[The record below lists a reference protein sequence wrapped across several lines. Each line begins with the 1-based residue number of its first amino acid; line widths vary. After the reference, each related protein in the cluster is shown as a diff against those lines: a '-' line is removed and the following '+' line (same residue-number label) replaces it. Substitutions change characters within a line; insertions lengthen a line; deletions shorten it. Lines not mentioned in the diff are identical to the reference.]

1 MTLRK
6 ILFWCHLAAGVTVGA
21 VILIMSVTGVLLT
34 YERQISWWAD
44 TRHYSIQPPHP
55 DAPRRSIE
63 SLIVG
68 VHEAEPRGTFTT
80 MTVRADPLAPVAFAA
95 ADRTVYVNPYTG
107 DVMGNGSPGTRRFF
121 RAVTD
126 WHRTL
131 AFTGDRRP
139 LGRAITGACNLA
151 FLFIVSSGLWL
162 WWPRAWTR
170 RHVRSV
176 TTFNARLR
184 GRARDFNWHNVVGF
198 WSAIPLIVIV
208 LGASVISY
216 PWATNMVYRLV
227 GETPPTPQRPR
238 QPAAGAARP
247 DRAASAGADNPRP
260 LVDGIDALWTR
271 AERQVVGW
279 RIISVRLSTAPDAPV
294 VFTID
299 QGTGGQPQKRGTLT
313 LARSTA
319 DVLRWEPYSTLSPGR
334 RLRVWLRFAH
344 TGEVYG
350 LAGQAVAGLASL
362 GGATLVVTGLMLAG
376 RRLLAWRARA
386 KTPSELQ
393 SRRVPT
399 RGWNGRRWILS
410 DRRYLLE
417 AAQVVRV
424 DREGGGQHLDRDL
437 APEARVAR
445 AIDLAHAPAPSG
457 ATIS

>member
-6 ILFWCHLAAGVTVGA
+6 ILFWCHLAAGVTAGT

-95 ADRTVYVNPYTG
+95 ADGTVYVNPYTG
-107 DVMGNGSPGTRRFF
+107 DVMGNGSPGTRHFF

-170 RHVRSV
+170 RHLRSV
-176 TTFNARLR
+176 TTFNGRLR

-198 WSAIPLIVIV
+198 WSAIPLVVIV

-216 PWATNMVYRLV
+216 PWATNLVYRLV
-227 GETPPTPQRPR
+227 GETPPAPQRPR
-238 QPAAGAARP
+238 QPAAGVARP
-247 DRAASAGADNPRP
+247 DSGASAGGHNPRP
-260 LVDGIDALWTR
+260 LVDGMDALWTR
-271 AERQVVGW
+271 AERQVAGW
-279 RIISVRLSTAPDAPV
+279 RTISVRLPSEPDAPV

-386 KTPSELQ
+386 RS
-393 SRRVPT
+393 
-399 RGWNGRRWILS
+399 I
-410 DRRYLLE
+410 
-417 AAQVVRV
+417 
-424 DREGGGQHLDRDL
+424 
-437 APEARVAR
+437 AR
-445 AIDLAHAPAPSG
+445 AAAPSR
-457 ATIS
+457 AYTRIERPTLDSE

>member
-6 ILFWCHLAAGVTVGA
+6 ILFWCHLAAGVTAGT

-95 ADRTVYVNPYTG
+95 ADGTVYVNPYTG
-107 DVMGNGSPGTRRFF
+107 DVMGNGSPRTRRFF

-170 RHVRSV
+170 RHLRSV
-176 TTFNARLR
+176 TTFNASLR

-227 GETPPTPQRPR
+227 GETPPAPQRPR
-238 QPAAGAARP
+238 QPAADVARP
-247 DRAASAGADNPRP
+247 GSGASAGGHNPGP
-260 LVDGIDALWTR
+260 LVDGMDALWTR
-271 AERQVVGW
+271 AERQVAGW
-279 RIISVRLSTAPDAPV
+279 RTISVRLPSEPGAPV

-350 LAGQAVAGLASL
+350 LAGQAVGGLASL
-362 GGATLVVTGLMLAG
+362 GGATLVVTGLMLAS

-386 KTPSELQ
+386 RSIARNAVPSRAYTRIE
-393 SRRVPT
+393 RPT
-399 RGWNGRRWILS
+399 
-410 DRRYLLE
+410 
-417 AAQVVRV
+417 
-424 DREGGGQHLDRDL
+424 LDS
-437 APEARVAR
+437 E
-445 AIDLAHAPAPSG
+445 
-457 ATIS
+457 